1 MSRAAKPVQALDAF
15 DTLFVDMQTADF
27 MAEQRKVAVR
37 RIAQAVPGLPTRS
50 SCRPHL
56 EVGAAVV
63 ANSTAWRPAM
73 ARPTRTVS
81 AVDAFDILFPSE
93 EIKSSIE
100 ARRRTVVRAL
110 AFGRPLDREQLTD
123 LEALRLRMGC
133 ELAAVDAALRLCG
146 PRRRTNRWAA

>member
-37 RIAQAVPGLPTRS
+37 RIAQAVPGTPTRS
-50 SCRPHL
+50 SCRPRL
-56 EVGAAVV
+56 ASGAAVV
-63 ANSTAWRPAM
+63 ANRTAWRPFM
-73 ARPTRTVS
+73 ARSTRTVS
-81 AVDAFDILFPSE
+81 AVDAFDILFPPA
-93 EIKSSIE
+93 EIKASIE
-100 ARRRTVVRAL
+100 ARRRAVVRAL
-110 AFGRPLDREQLTD
+110 AFRRPLDREQLTD
-123 LEALRLRMGC
+123 LEALRVRMGC